1 MQIANSISSN
11 DSKSINQKVNV
22 NILKKVLLNYSQ
34 LQEILEDYNT

>member
-1 MQIANSISSN
+1 MQIANFISTN